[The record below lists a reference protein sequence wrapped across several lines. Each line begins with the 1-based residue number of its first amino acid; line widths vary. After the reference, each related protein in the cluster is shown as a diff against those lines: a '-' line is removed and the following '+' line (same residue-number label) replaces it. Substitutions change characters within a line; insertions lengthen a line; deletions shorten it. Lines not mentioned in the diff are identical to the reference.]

1 MTRDEGLRLLGL
13 AGGAGSTDIQQA
25 YHYRAS
31 ALKTQ
36 ILNAERTVLL
46 DQHREGLRQLVRA
59 RDAALGLPARR
70 TWTVE
75 PLGMSGQRLMRKL
88 TSTPMDKLDDRGARA
103 FLGLPPQAQDDQV
116 RDAYQLRRRALIRS
130 FVTAHDDEELAHVRR
145 ARMKLRTIR
154 NFALAN

>member
-13 AGGAGSTDIQQA
+13 ARGVTADEIHEA
-25 YHYRAS
+25 YHYRA
-31 ALKTQ
+31 ATLKTR
-36 ILNAERTVLL
+36 ILNAEHTVLV

-70 TWTVE
+70 AWTVE

-88 TSTPMDKLDDRGARA
+88 TNTPMDNLDDRGARA
-103 FLGLPPQAQDDQV
+103 FLGLSPQAQDDQV

>member
-1 MTRDEGLRLLGL
+1 MDHDEGLRLLGL
-13 AGGAGSTDIQQA
+13 ARGAAADEIHEA
-25 YHYRAS
+25 YRYRATV
-31 ALKTQ
+31 LKTR

-46 DQHREGLRQLVRA
+46 DQHRESLRQLVLA

-70 TWTVE
+70 TWKAE

-88 TSTPMDKLDDRGARA
+88 TKTQMDKLDDRGARA
-103 FLGLPPQAQDDQV
+103 FLGLSPQAENDQV
-116 RDAYQLRRRALIRS
+116 RDAYQLRRRALIRT

>member
-13 AGGAGSTDIQQA
+13 ARGATKAEIHEA

-31 ALKTQ
+31 ALKTR
-36 ILNAERTVLL
+36 ILNAEHTVLV
-46 DQHREGLRQLVRA
+46 DQHREGLRQLIRA
-59 RDAALGLPARR
+59 RDAALGLPERR

-75 PLGMSGQRLMRKL
+75 PLGMSGRRLMRKL

-103 FLGLPPQAQDDQV
+103 FLGLSPQAPEDQV
-116 RDAYQLRRRALIRS
+116 LDAYQLRRRALIRS
-130 FVTAHDDEELAHVRR
+130 FVTAPDDEQLAQVRR

-154 NFALAN
+154 NFALAT